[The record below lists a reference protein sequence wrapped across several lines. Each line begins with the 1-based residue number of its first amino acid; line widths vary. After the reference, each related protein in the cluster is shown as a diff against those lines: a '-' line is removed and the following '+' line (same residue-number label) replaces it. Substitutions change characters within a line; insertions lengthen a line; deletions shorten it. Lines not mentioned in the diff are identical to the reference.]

1 MAKLLIVDDEKN
13 IRELLK
19 EYLSVNN
26 YTISE
31 AADGFEALKL
41 IEQEDFD
48 LIILDVMMP
57 KVDGWTV
64 CREIRQK
71 NRTPII
77 MLTARGE
84 EYDKLLGFELGIDD
98 YVVKPFS
105 PKELSARIKAVIARS
120 NPVEAHHTAY
130 VYEGLKL
137 DTEARTLTRDGER
150 VALSP
155 KEYELLQFLM
165 ENPARAFS
173 REQLLTS
180 VWGFDFYGDDRTV
193 DSHIKALR
201 ERLGRYRSWIVTV
214 WGLGYK
220 FETIPLEEVTR

>member
-19 EYLSVNN
+19 EYLSISN

-31 AADGFEALKL
+31 AADGLEALKL
-41 IEQEDFD
+41 IEQEAFD

-64 CREIRQK
+64 CREVRLK

-105 PKELSARIKAVIARS
+105 PKELTARIKAVLARS
-120 NPVEAHHTAY
+120 ASVEEHPSTF
-130 VYEGLKL
+130 VYDGLKL
-137 DTEARTLTRDGER
+137 DIDARTLTRDGER
-150 VALSP
+150 ISLSP
-155 KEYELLQFLM
+155 KEYDLLQYFM
-165 ENPARAFS
+165 ENPSRAFS

-180 VWGFDFYGDDRTV
+180 VWGYDFYGDDRTV
-193 DSHIKALR
+193 DSHIKSLR
-201 ERLGRYRSWIVTV
+201 ERLGRYRSWIATV

-220 FETIPLEEVTR
+220 FEPIPLEEVTR

>member
-19 EYLSVNN
+19 EYLSISN

-31 AADGFEALKL
+31 AADGLEALKL
-41 IEQEDFD
+41 IEQEAFD

-64 CREIRQK
+64 CREIRLK

-105 PKELSARIKAVIARS
+105 PKELTARIKAVLARS
-120 NPVEAHHTAY
+120 APVEKHPSSF
-130 VYEGLKL
+130 VYDGLKL
-137 DTEARTLTRDGER
+137 DIDARTLTRDGER
-150 VALSP
+150 ISLSP
-155 KEYELLQFLM
+155 KEYDLLQFFM
-165 ENPARAFS
+165 ENPSRAFS

-180 VWGFDFYGDDRTV
+180 VWGYDFYGDDRTV
-193 DSHIKALR
+193 DSHIKSLR
-201 ERLGRYRSWIVTV
+201 ERLGRYRSWIATV

-220 FETIPLEEVTR
+220 FEPIPLEEVTR